1 MTVPSKQ
8 LPEKYKEETF
18 RYLQHFMRMGVVGNN
33 RKEYEISNKKESKL
47 QLEIEK
53 HRTHALNIYT
63 VPLRLRNQF

>member
-33 RKEYEISNKKESKL
+33 RKEYEISIKK
-47 QLEIEK
+47 
-53 HRTHALNIYT
+53 
-63 VPLRLRNQF
+63 NQN